1 MKVVPVI
8 STALALGIAGTCSA
22 NVIFDQIGLVPPLD
36 VAAFASQM
44 FEPANAAFHIAALDD
59 FSVSGGK
66 GSITTVEAIMRGF
79 GGFTSINNVTGW
91 SVEIY
96 SSVAAA
102 GGSLTGD
109 AGSVFLNTANVVDLG
124 GLFNFHITL
133 DLTGAGLNLADGD
146 YWIAVI
152 PHLAFGGGGGQ
163 LGVSGSTI
171 EDGPGAAPNAHQAN
185 PGGGFGFGPTQ
196 QIVSGGQGVN
206 LAYRI
211 TAVPAPSALALL
223 GFAGLVGVR
232 RRR

>member
-8 STALALGIAGTCSA
+8 SAALTLGIAGTCSA
-22 NVIFDQIGLVPPLD
+22 NIIFDQIGAVPPLD
-36 VAAFASQM
+36 GVAFASQI
-44 FEPANAAFHIAALDD
+44 FEPANAAFNIAALDD
-59 FSVSGGK
+59 FTVSGGK

-102 GGSLTGD
+102 GASLTGN
-109 AGSVFLNTANVVDLG
+109 AGSAFLTSATIVNLG
-124 GLFNFHITL
+124 GTFNFHITL
-133 DLTGAGLNLADGD
+133 DVTGLGLNLADGD

-152 PHLAFGGGGGQ
+152 PHLAFSGGGGQ

-171 EDGPGAAPNAHQAN
+171 EDGPGAGPNAHQAN
-185 PGGGFGFGPTQ
+185 PGGGFGFGPTT
-196 QIVSGGQGVN
+196 QILSGGAPQN

-211 TAVPAPSALALL
+211 TAVPAPGALALL
-223 GFAGLVGVR
+223 GIAGLCGVR